1 MKTNKNDDLF
11 YEGDP
16 FNHPLW
22 KAAEKNARKSKEAKD
37 KDFIGCRITW
47 LKKVLPYIKNKNQL
61 IVMLAIYRLTILRR
75 SKTVSLTNGELE
87 EFGVSRYAKY
97 RALADL
103 KRAKLIR
110 TISENGKAVMVTRL
124 K

>member
-1 MKTNKNDDLF
+1 MWNTVTKLVNKLEQEKVYTMKTDKNDSLF

-16 FNHPLW
+16 FDHPLW
-22 KAAEKNARKSKEAKD
+22 KAAEKNARKIQREPED

-75 SKTVSLTNGELE
+75 SKTVSLANGELE
-87 EFGVSRYAKY
+87 ELGVSRYAKY
-97 RALADL
+97 RALA
-103 KRAKLIR
+103 I
-110 TISENGKAVMVTRL
+110 
-124 K
+124 